1 MDKTKSTPLVTI
13 RCLVYNH
20 EPYLR
25 QCLEGFVMQKT
36 NFYFEAIVHDD
47 ASTDGSAEII
57 SEYADKYPDI
67 IKPIFE
73 KENLFSKKDGSLS
86 RVMNEHTHG
95 KYIANCEGDDYWTD
109 PLKLQKQVDI
119 LEQNPEIGLVYT
131 QAEAFNNNSI
141 IGEISFEVK
150 DAEHLLLYG
159 NGIANLT
166 TCYRRE
172 LLYAYLK
179 EVDPGSKNWL
189 MGDYPMW
196 LWFMLHSK
204 AYFLNEVTC
213 RYRMLQNSASHST
226 NIHKVVAFEKSV
238 LDIRVFFINKFWNKD
253 RKLLKHVYTMSTW
266 YIFRLYI
273 VNNLDKL
280 AFKFLFQHFKML
292 KHKQQV
298 SGVIYFILP
307 FIRNRK
313 RAKWTCNTRIFK

>member
-1 MDKTKSTPLVTI
+1 MPLVSICT
-13 RCLVYNH
+13 LVYNH

-25 QCLEGFVMQKT
+25 ECFEGLVMQKT
-36 NFYFEAIVHDD
+36 DFTFEVLVHDD
-47 ASTDGSAEII
+47 ASTDNSAEII
-57 SEYADKYPDI
+57 REYTEKYPDI
-67 IKPIFE
+67 FKPIYQ
-73 KENLFSKKDGSLS
+73 KENQYSKGIEINATYQFPRAK
-86 RVMNEHTHG
+86 G
-95 KYIANCEGDDYWTD
+95 KYIAICEGDDYWTD

-131 QAEAFNNNSI
+131 QAEAFDNENI
-141 IGEISFEVK
+141 IGEISFEAK
-150 DAEHLLLYG
+150 DAKHLLLYG

-213 RYRMLQNSASHST
+213 RYRILQNSASHST
-226 NIHKVVAFEKSV
+226 NIHKIVAFEESV

-292 KHKQQV
+292 KFKQQRL
-298 SGVIYFILP
+298 GLKYFILP
-307 FIRNRK
+307 FARNRK
-313 RAKWTCNTRIFK
+313 RAKWTCNTKIFK